1 MEFKSHPSR
10 CTGRR
15 LRRFACAACL
25 TAVAGGGLML
35 PALAASPA
43 AGTARPLPRLVQKDG
58 RYALY
63 VDGAPYLV
71 LGAQINNSSAWPAML
86 PKVWPAMEALHV
98 NTVEAPIYWEQMEAT
113 PGHFDFSSVDTL
125 LTQARAH
132 HVRLTLLWFGTW
144 KNGSAHY
151 IPEWMKLQPAKY
163 PNVINSDGTPLD
175 SPSPN
180 APATLAADIHAFSAL
195 MAHLKA
201 ADPQHTVILV
211 QVENEPGTWGGIRDY
226 SPAAEALFDAPVPAR
241 LLTALG
247 KPTNPA
253 PNWKAAFGDD
263 ADEYFHAYSIARYI
277 GQVAAAGKAIYPL
290 PMYVNA
296 ALRDPITPS
305 KLPSYE
311 SGGATDNVLGIWKAA
326 APAIDL
332 LAPDIYQND
341 PARYRRVL
349 DLYRRPD
356 NALLIPETGGRPANA
371 RYFYTALGHGAIG
384 FAPFGLDATNYA
396 AAPLGAPA
404 LSPETLSAF
413 ALDYEAVG
421 PMMREIAALNFKGNV
436 QADAEETDQS
446 KQVFTFGRWEAT
458 VSYGQN
464 RYGAAITPPANP
476 NPLGRALVAQIG
488 PSEFIVTGA
497 FCRVTFRPSGP
508 LAGRTWQYLRVEEG
522 QYRNGVFRPIRI
534 WNGDQTDYGLN
545 FSSAP
550 QVLRVSLY
558 TR

>member
-1 MEFKSHPSR
+1 MNFLKQLTAWSL
-10 CTGRR
+10 T
-15 LRRFACAACL
+15 AACL
-25 TAVAGGGLML
+25 TAFGAAALPASTTPPVAG
-35 PALAASPA
+35 PAHPI
-43 AGTARPLPRLVQKDG
+43 PRLVQKDG
-58 RYALY
+58 RYALF
-63 VDGAPYLV
+63 VDGAPYLI

-86 PKVWPAMEALHV
+86 PKVWPAMAALHV
-98 NTVEAPIYWEQMEAT
+98 NTVEMPVYWEQMEPQ
-113 PGHFDFSSVDTL
+113 PGHFDFSVVDTL
-125 LTQARAH
+125 LSQARAH
-132 HVRLTLLWFGTW
+132 HVHLSLLWFGTW

-151 IPEWMKLQPAKY
+151 LPEWMKLQPAKY
-163 PNVINSDGTPLD
+163 PNVINSDGAPLD

-201 ADPQHTVILV
+201 ADPQRTVILV

-226 SPAAEALFDAPVPAR
+226 SPMAQALFDGPVPTQ

-247 KPTNPA
+247 KPATTEQT
-253 PNWKAAFGDD
+253 WREAFGED
-263 ADEYFHAYSIARYI
+263 ADEFFHAYSIARYI

-349 DLYRRPD
+349 DLYQRPD

-404 LSPETLSAF
+404 LSPDTLAAF
-413 ALDYEAVG
+413 ALDYEAIG
-421 PMMREIAALNFKGNV
+421 PMMREIAALSFAGKV
-436 QADAEETDQS
+436 QADAEETNQP
-446 KQVFTFGRWEAT
+446 KQVFNFDNWEAT
-458 VSYGQN
+458 ASYGQN
-464 RYGAAITPPANP
+464 RYGAATTPPVNP
-476 NPLGRALVAQIG
+476 NPLGRALVAHLG
-488 PSEFIVTGA
+488 PNQFLVTGA
-497 FCRVTFRPSGP
+497 FCRVTFRPIGP
-508 LAGRTWQYLRVEEG
+508 LAGKTWQYLRVEEG
-522 QYRNGVFRPIRI
+522 QYKNGVFQPIRI
-534 WNGDQTDYGLN
+534 WNGDQTDWGLN